1 MTRGQTSRTDTST
14 LLFLSSTTEIVNRFS
29 SLVNK
34 ADDLLVE
41 RFLVFS
47 LCSCSFWLCPSLPY
61 HFSSPHPLPLPTLS
75 FSSRSFSLFSI
86 SPAPP
91 CITSLFCPL
100 LLPCPLL
107 VHRTWKMGG
116 VKLTEVVFPDGI
128 LPTLIET
135 IQAIICH
142 IVHQLI
148 LEENDSERTRELCA
162 RTYIV
167 TTFLQLDAYLC
178 SMMLSRYTSSVTSIV

>member
-107 VHRTWKMGG
+107 VTQNVENGRREVDGSSIPRWDTTNAHRNNPG
-116 VKLTEVVFPDGI
+116 
-128 LPTLIET
+128 
-135 IQAIICH
+135 H
-142 IVHQLI
+142 H
-148 LEENDSERTRELCA
+148 
-162 RTYIV
+162 
-167 TTFLQLDAYLC
+167 
-178 SMMLSRYTSSVTSIV
+178 LSHCPSVDLGRK